1 MARPKTI
8 GVQDVLQTLL
18 PRRTVEQLATEAK
31 VVQRRRKLDV
41 LAFFWTLVLGFGTGE
56 HRTLAALRRA
66 YQRAADVQLVPSSFY
81 DHFTPQLV
89 RFLKAAAGLV
99 LSQVAEPVRALRGPL
114 AQFRD
119 LVVTDSTVIRLHDLL
134 QRAFPACRTNHTLA
148 ALKLHAVLSVLGAGP
163 RSIRVTSERVHD
175 GPVFQVGKWV
185 QDRLLLFDL
194 GYFRYQLMSCIRRNG
209 GFFIVRLKKSANP
222 LIVALHLKWR
232 GRSVPLVGE
241 RIHEVVQRL
250 VRQAIDVEV
259 EVSFKRR
266 TYGGVRR
273 TAKERFRLVGVRDA
287 HSGEYHL
294 YLTNISPEHLSA
306 TDIATTYAARWAVE
320 LFFRELKSRYRAE
333 QMPSSKREV
342 VEALLYAV
350 LLTVAVSRAL
360 LERVRRR
367 LGDRARRVPTER
379 WATLFALVAAD
390 LLQLVLGRAAEVRG
404 LCRSLERFLL
414 HEAVDPNRSRRLLLE
429 RVESRTQFQD
439 RYAVA
444 QPGS

>member
-222 LIVALHLKWR
+222 LIVAEHRKWR
-232 GRSVPLVGE
+232 GRSVELVGQ
-241 RIHEVVQRL
+241 RIHDVLDRL
-250 VRQAIDVEV
+250 ERQAIDVEV
-259 EVSFKRR
+259 EVRFKRR
-266 TYGGVRR
+266 VYGGVQRQG
-273 TAKERFRLVGVRDA
+273 TERFRLVGVRDER
-287 HSGEYHL
+287 SGEYHV
-294 YLTNISPEHLSA
+294 YLTNIPPEQLSPEQVAIS
-306 TDIATTYAARWAVE
+306 YAARWTLE
-320 LFFRELKSRYRAE
+320 LFFRELKLRYRAD
-333 QMPSSKREV
+333 QMPSHKPAI

-350 LLTVAVSRAL
+350 LLTVVVSRAL
-360 LERVRRR
+360 LEALRRK
-367 LGDRARRVPTER
+367 LGALGRRVPTER
-379 WATLFALVAAD
+379 WATLFATVASD
-390 LLQLVLGRAAEVRG
+390 LLRIL
-404 LCRSLERFLL
+404 LCPPSEASWLRRSLCRFLL
-414 HEAVDPNRSRRLLLE
+414 HEAVDPNLGRLLLLQ
-429 RVESRTQFQD
+429 RVESGTQYEHR
-439 RYAVA
+439 RYVA
-444 QPGS
+444 QWPG